1 MTRQKLSGKL
11 GNGLQSLTVDDIGA
25 IIAEALQAPA
35 SELTNPSV
43 WRSIARQ
50 NQIAPDGDWLI
61 WLLLA
66 GRGFGKTRTITEW
79 ANEQAYYQPGSR
91 GAIVAATAAD
101 ARDVVVEGDSGIKSV
116 NGLIQYEPSK
126 RRLTWPNGS
135 IATLFSADEPE
146 RLRGPQYHWAIC
158 DELASWRYPE
168 AWDLLMLGLRLGMHP
183 RCAVATTPKPI
194 KLLKRIVADSRTHV
208 TRGSTYENKPNLA
221 ASFFNQIVTQYEGTR
236 LGRQEINAEILDDMP
251 GALWQ
256 REQLDNLRVS
266 SVPQFTRICVALDPA
281 ATSSTD
287 ADEAGIVVCGLGTD
301 GQGYVL
307 DDVSL
312 RGTPHEWATAAVAA
326 YHRHNATVM
335 VAESNQ
341 GGEMV
346 SLTINTIDNAP
357 PVKLIHASL
366 GKIAR
371 AEPISGL
378 YEQGRAHHVG
388 FFSQLEDEM
397 CSYVA
402 GAKSPNRLDA
412 LVYALTELMLQGG
425 DAFGEANYSTGA
437 EYRFSESEY

>member
-1 MTRQKLSGKL
+1 VATAELEKRKRIAQK
-11 GNGLQSLTVDDIGA
+11 NNI
-25 IIAEALQAPA
+25 P
-35 SELTNPSV
+35 NPST
-43 WRSIARQ
+43 WRTIARP
-50 NQIAPDGDWLI
+50 NQIAPAGDWLV

-116 NGLIQYEPSK
+116 NRLIQYEPSK

-146 RLRGPQYHWAIC
+146 RLRGPQFHWAVC
-158 DELASWRYPE
+158 DELAAWRYPE
-168 AWDLLMLGLRLGMHP
+168 AWDLLMLGLRLGIKP
-183 RCAVATTPKPI
+183 RCAVATTPKPTR
-194 KLLKRIVADSRTHV
+194 LLKQIVADALTV
-208 TRGSTYENKPNLA
+208 MTRGSTYDNKPNLA
-221 ASFFNQIVTQYEGTR
+221 PSFFQQIVSKYEGTR

-256 REQLDNLRVS
+256 RDRLDALRVT
-266 SVPQFTRICVALDPA
+266 SVPPLTRICVALDPA
-281 ATSSTD
+281 ATSNSNS
-287 ADEAGIVVCGLGTD
+287 DEAGVIVAGVDDNGT
-301 GQGYVL
+301 GYVL
-307 DDVSL
+307 DDCSL

-326 YHRHNATVM
+326 YHRHFASVM

-346 SLTINTIDNAP
+346 SLTISTIPNAP
-357 PVKLIHASL
+357 DVKLIHASL
-366 GKIAR
+366 GKVAR
-371 AEPISGL
+371 AEPVAAK
-378 YEQGRAHHVG
+378 YEQGLVHHVG
-388 FFSQLEDEM
+388 FFPQLEDEM

-412 LVYALTELMLQGG
+412 LVYAMSELMQSGE
-425 DAFGEANYSTGA
+425 AVGEANYASESTW
-437 EYRFSESEY
+437 RFSNSEY